1 MDALTPENLAKY
13 DVLLV
18 YANHQE
24 ITEAQFAAVKG
35 FVEGGGGFVPVHCG
49 SACFKKHDGYVALV
63 GGQIEGHGDGVFTAA
78 LAAIVVP
85 DLLLS
90 NGQLAIT
97 WTNPK
102 LMAGLGAAV
111 FFLATRHLLGT
122 IIAGMAL
129 FTLLRVML

>member
-1 MDALTPENLAKY
+1 MSATDVWLTILL
-13 DVLLV
+13 LLV
-18 YANHQE
+18 ATILTRCSFFLLGHRVKLPPKVQHALRYAP
-24 ITEAQFAAVKG
+24 A
-35 FVEGGGGFVPVHCG
+35 
-49 SACFKKHDGYVALV
+49 
-63 GGQIEGHGDGVFTAA
+63 AA

-102 LMAGLGAAV
+102 LMAGLGATV
-111 FFLATRHLLGT
+111 FFLTTRHLLGT